1 MNSVTFRTPPPKP
14 DPLAIPGVVRIPLDE
29 GTAAPFAGL
38 GECFAVIGRA
48 SYPNAPGW
56 CLLAL
61 PVPHNVAT
69 AACNVALGSHKAVK
83 IKTQPAAAPATKT
96 AAPTN
101 TP

>member
-1 MNSVTFRTPPPKP
+1 MF
-14 DPLAIPGVVRIPLDE
+14 LATRARVGPATRGDSELIAFLQS
-29 GTAAPFAGL
+29 
-38 GECFAVIGRA
+38 AVG
-48 SYPNAPGW
+48 YPNAPGW

-83 IKTQPAAAPATKT
+83 IKPQPAAAPATAT